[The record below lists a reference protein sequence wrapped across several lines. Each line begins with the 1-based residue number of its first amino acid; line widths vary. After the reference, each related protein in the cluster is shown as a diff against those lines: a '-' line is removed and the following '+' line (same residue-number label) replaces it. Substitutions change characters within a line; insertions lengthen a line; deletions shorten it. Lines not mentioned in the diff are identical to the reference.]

1 MKAHFKGLKPLVL
14 EQIQTAQSSIQ
25 IAVAW
30 FTDQDI
36 LNLLIAKRQ
45 AGVRVVLV
53 LSDDSK
59 NFNESYS
66 LDFNGFKQTGGKLI
80 VADKAFMHHKFCII
94 DKAILLTG
102 SANYTY
108 NGFYKNSESIMLTD
122 NQEAIEDFLIQFEL
136 LIATLN
142 QEEGLILS
150 PLVQSLQNQIKLYHV
165 QISWLEIALAEVE
178 KQIQLYEATYRV
190 RFQTIIGEIL
200 WLQKIM
206 LERKAKL
213 TEKPE
218 SKRQEQE
225 AQQRWESFQSAIEED
240 NLMIEQVNDA
250 TLQEKLKQ
258 LYREAVK
265 LCHPDSPLVKDEFK
279 EKAHQVFIKLKAAY
293 DQNNVEVLQEILN
306 ELKLGIAFGN
316 MDFAGVGT
324 DELQAFI
331 GQLANKV
338 EHLANQLSTLQNDQ
352 RYVLQTGDLITLE
365 NHYVQEE
372 MSLLERKRVLD
383 GKGIHLGTRKS

>member
-14 EQIQTAQSSIQ
+14 EQIQTALSSIQ

-36 LNLLIAKRQ
+36 LNLLIFKRK

-53 LSDDSK
+53 LSNDSK
-59 NFNESYS
+59 NFDESYS
-66 LDFNGFKQTGGKLI
+66 LDFIGFKQTGGKLI

-94 DKAILLTG
+94 DSAILLTG

-108 NGFYKNSESIMLTD
+108 NGFHKNSESIMMTD
-122 NQEAIEDFLIQFEL
+122 NKEAIDDFLIQFKL
-136 LIATLN
+136 LTGTLN
-142 QEEGLILS
+142 EDEGLILS
-150 PLVQSLQNQIKLYHV
+150 PLMQSLQNQIRLFNT
-165 QISWLEIALAEVE
+165 QISWLELAIAEVE
-178 KQIQLYEATYRV
+178 KHIQLYEASYRV

-200 WLQKIM
+200 WLQKII

-225 AQQRWESFQSAIEED
+225 AQQRWESFHSAIEED
-240 NLMIEQVNDA
+240 NQTIEKGNDT
-250 TLQEKLKQ
+250 TLQETLKQ

-265 LCHPDSPLVKDEFK
+265 LCHPDSPLVKQEFK

-293 DQNNVEVLQEILN
+293 DQNNVVTLQEILN

-316 MDFAGVGT
+316 IDFTGIEM
-324 DELQAFI
+324 DELQAVI
-331 GQLANKV
+331 EQLASKV
-338 EHLANQLSTLQNDQ
+338 QQLATQLSNLQHDQ
-352 RYVLQTGDLITLE
+352 RFVFQTGDLISLE
-365 NHYVQEE
+365 NHFAKEE
-372 MSLLERKRVLD
+372 TGLLEKKRVLEEENFD
-383 GKGIHLGTRKS
+383 NL

>member
-14 EQIQTAQSSIQ
+14 EQIQTASLSIQ

-36 LNLLIAKRQ
+36 LNLLVFKRK

-53 LSDDSK
+53 LSNDSK
-59 NFNESYS
+59 NFDESYS

-94 DKAILLTG
+94 DNTILLTG

-108 NGFYKNSESIMLTD
+108 NGFHKNSESIMLTD
-122 NQEAIEDFLIQFEL
+122 NQEAIDDFLIQFEL
-136 LIATLN
+136 LTGTLN
-142 QEEGLILS
+142 EDEGVILS
-150 PLVQSLQNQIKLYHV
+150 PFVQSLQNQIKLYNA

-178 KQIQLYEATYRV
+178 KHIQLYEASYRV

-225 AQQRWESFQSAIEED
+225 AQQRWKSFHSAIAED
-240 NLMIEQVNDA
+240 NQTIEKGNDTA
-250 TLQEKLKQ
+250 LQETLKQ

-265 LCHPDSPLVKDEFK
+265 LCHPDSTLVKEEFK
-279 EKAHQVFIKLKAAY
+279 EEAHQVFIKLKAAY
-293 DQNNVEVLQEILN
+293 DQNNVVALQEILN
-306 ELKLGIAFGN
+306 ELKFGISFGN
-316 MDFAGVGT
+316 IDFSGVGM

-331 GQLANKV
+331 EQLANKV
-338 EHLANQLSTLQNDQ
+338 QQLSSQLSTLQNDQ
-352 RYVLQTGDLITLE
+352 RYVLQTGDLIILE
-365 NHYVQEE
+365 NHLAKEE
-372 MSLLERKRVLD
+372 VLLTEKKRILQREN
-383 GKGIHLGTRKS
+383 T

>member
-14 EQIQTAQSSIQ
+14 EQIQTASSSIK

-45 AGVRVVLV
+45 AGVRVILV
-53 LSDDSK
+53 LSNDSK
-59 NFNESYS
+59 NFDESYS
-66 LDFNGFKQTGGKLI
+66 LDFNDFRQIGGKLI

-94 DKAILLTG
+94 DNATLLTG

-108 NGFYKNSESIMLTD
+108 NGFHKNSESIMLID
-122 NQEAIEDFLIQFEL
+122 NQEAINDYLIQFEL
-136 LIATLN
+136 LTGILN
-142 QEEGLILS
+142 EDEGVILS
-150 PLVQSLQNQIKLYHV
+150 PLVKSLQNQIKLYNA
-165 QISWLEIALAEVE
+165 QISWLEIAIAEVE
-178 KQIQLYEATYRV
+178 KHIQLYEASYRV

-200 WLQKIM
+200 WLQKIIF
-206 LERKAKL
+206 ERKAKL

-225 AQQRWESFQSAIEED
+225 AQQRWESFHSAIAED
-240 NLMIEQVNDA
+240 NQAIEQGNDSA
-250 TLQEKLKQ
+250 LQETLKQ

-265 LCHPDSPLVKDEFK
+265 LCHPDSPLVKEEFK

-293 DQNNVEVLQEILN
+293 DQNSLAALQEILN

-316 MDFAGVGT
+316 MDFTGVGM
-324 DELQAFI
+324 DELQAFME
-331 GQLANKV
+331 QLASKV
-338 EHLANQLSTLQNDQ
+338 QQLAAQLSTLQNDL
-352 RYVLQTGDLITLE
+352 RYILQTGDVVTLD
-365 NHYVQEE
+365 NHFANEE
-372 MSLLERKRVLD
+372 MGLLEKKRVLD
-383 GKGIHLGTRKS
+383 ETLQN